1 MFSLKL
7 EKNIQKI
14 KQRFSEDNNLIFREF
29 VTKNKKQAC
38 LVFMENLTDSTIIN
52 ENIIKP
58 MLKANITTIN
68 DCFNSISCSEM
79 NQVKSIDEVISKLL
93 KGSVFLFI
101 NEESFCVE
109 MVVKKWDE
117 RAITEPP
124 TSAVLKGPRSGFTE
138 SIKTNITLI
147 RLRLATPKLT
157 IKTLNIG
164 TVTNTQVA
172 VMYLD
177 GIADNK
183 IVNKVLKKLKDIK
196 IDGIIDSYYIE
207 QLLEEKS
214 ESLFKQI
221 GNSEKPDIVAGKML
235 EGRIAIVVDGSPMV
249 LTLPF
254 VLLEDLQS
262 ADDYYTRSY
271 KAILMR
277 YIRFFGVLV
286 AVLLPGIYVAVQLYH
301 YRVIPLK
308 FLVTIVNATKGLP
321 MTPFVEILFV
331 IILFEILYEASLR
344 MPRYLGMVLS
354 IVGALILGDTAVK
367 AGLISSPSVMIVSLS
382 GITFYTVPEQNVQ
395 LAILRIFFTLVG
407 GIMGLLGIIVGGLF
421 VSTQLSD
428 MDSYGAPYLAPF
440 APFIK
445 EDQKDFLIKEN
456 ISKMKTLPKSIPNK
470 KIRRQ

>member
-1 MFSLKL
+1 M
-7 EKNIQKI
+7 Q
-14 KQRFSEDNNLIFREF
+14 
-29 VTKNKKQAC
+29 
-38 LVFMENLTDSTIIN
+38 
-52 ENIIKP
+52 
-58 MLKANITTIN
+58 
-68 DCFNSISCSEM
+68 
-79 NQVKSIDEVISKLL
+79 
-93 KGSVFLFI
+93 
-101 NEESFCVE
+101 
-109 MVVKKWDE
+109 
-117 RAITEPP
+117 
-124 TSAVLKGPRSGFTE
+124 
-138 SIKTNITLI
+138 
-147 RLRLATPKLT
+147 
-157 IKTLNIG
+157 
-164 TVTNTQVA
+164 
-172 VMYLD
+172 
-177 GIADNK
+177 
-183 IVNKVLKKLKDIK
+183 KLKQIK

-207 QLLEEKS
+207 QLLEEKN

-221 GNSEKPDIVAGKML
+221 GNTEKPDIVAGKML

-286 AVLLPGIYVAVQLYH
+286 AVLLPGIYVAIQLYH
-301 YRVIPLK
+301 YRVIPFK

-407 GIMGLLGIIVGGLF
+407 GIMGLLGIVAGGLF
-421 VSTQLSD
+421 VASQLCD